1 MCIFRLTM
9 FRLDPYVNL
18 HLTLPTLRP
27 LADLGLT
34 PSLSTIAEEP
44 AAASSSFMSL
54 VDGNYPYEESVVST
68 DISSASTMVDM
79 DIFSG

>member
-34 PSLSTIAEEP
+34 PSLSTITEEP

-54 VDGNYPYEESVVST
+54 IDGNYPYEEPVIST
-68 DISSASTMVDM
+68 DISSASIVADM
-79 DIFSG
+79 NTFSG